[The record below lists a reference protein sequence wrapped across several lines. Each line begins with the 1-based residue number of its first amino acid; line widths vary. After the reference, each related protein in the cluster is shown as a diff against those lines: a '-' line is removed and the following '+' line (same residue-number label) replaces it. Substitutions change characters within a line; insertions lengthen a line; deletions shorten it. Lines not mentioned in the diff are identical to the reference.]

1 MHAMN
6 AQEGSEAVP
15 SSLPEPPAE
24 DLRVRP
30 NSLGNLRPALLAKG
44 LMEELRGLSKE
55 DVAKIGISLLMGGE
69 GELPLPK
76 GASGVPKVEP
86 TGSISHLKG
95 QEWLDAYLKKLD
107 DAGLL
112 SPGAQAKQ
120 DALDALNEPPL
131 EGPKTSKPLP
141 EDEEPNAPRYRK
153 GAKRVGV
160 AKGFGPGH
168 MANAREGQHVD
179 LTKINSDTVPAVL
192 TPREAVLNRNAAEL
206 AGRGKIEA
214 LNAEGN
220 ALARK
225 GVDLAAGG
233 MTSVKEKIMKSKPKQ
248 SKPQSGSPYVQA
260 FQKLM
265 PKGGA
270 PVGYE
275 QGVGGV
281 PQAQR
286 PMPGPMA
293 PPSPQP
299 RPQQNIYNGIG
310 GGGLFPPRQT
320 VGLATGTGS
329 VPLPGPI
336 GTPPQGE
343 EAYGPPVNLTAPQ
356 IQRLSQ
362 QTGLSAGQIQGLM
375 SAVQGIGGI
384 GGAGSASDMGTA
396 ASIGAQGGISD
407 IGYPPFV
414 APSANYDGNRGGWLG
429 PYDPS
434 FMIQHYAGGISSV
447 PFR

>member
-1 MHAMN
+1 MKKHR
-6 AQEGSEAVP
+6 S
-15 SSLPEPPAE
+15 
-24 DLRVRP
+24 VR
-30 NSLGNLRPALLAKG
+30 GK
-44 LMEELRGLSKE
+44 
-55 DVAKIGISLLMGGE
+55 
-69 GELPLPK
+69 
-76 GASGVPKVEP
+76 
-86 TGSISHLKG
+86 
-95 QEWLDAYLKKLD
+95 
-107 DAGLL
+107 
-112 SPGAQAKQ
+112 
-120 DALDALNEPPL
+120 
-131 EGPKTSKPLP
+131 
-141 EDEEPNAPRYRK
+141 
-153 GAKRVGV
+153 VGV
-160 AKGFGPGH
+160 EKGFGPGH

-179 LTKINSDTVPAVL
+179 LTKINTDTVPAML
-192 TPREAVLNRNAAEL
+192 TPREAVLNKNAAEL
-206 AGRGKIEA
+206 AGRDKIEA

-233 MTSVKEKIMKSKPKQ
+233 MTSVKEKIMNKKPK
-248 SKPQSGSPYVQA
+248 SNKPQSGSPYVQA

-270 PVGYE
+270 PVGY
-275 QGVGGV
+275 QGGGDSVGG
-281 PQAQR
+281 
-286 PMPGPMA
+286 MPNRDFPHPMA
-293 PPSPQP
+293 GQMHNQGAIPGGYGYQPQP
-299 RPQQNIYNGIG
+299 VIDPQPGGYGEPGGMPVAQEPRNFPHPNAGLMHPGLSGGQPPAGLGGMPTGNIGSPNPYLPGSRQNPI
-310 GGGLFPPRQT
+310 P
-320 VGLATGTGS
+320 LASGTGS

-356 IQRLSQ
+356 IQRLAQ

-375 SAVQGIGGI
+375 SAVKGIGGI
-384 GGAGSASDMGTA
+384 GGGNANAVGTGTLIDSGGMA
-396 ASIGAQGGISD
+396 YPTTGGYQGGISD

>member
-1 MHAMN
+1 MGKSRGRIELNMRGKFKN
-6 AQEGSEAVP
+6 KKP
-15 SSLPEPPAE
+15 
-24 DLRVRP
+24 VR
-30 NSLGNLRPALLAKG
+30 GK
-44 LMEELRGLSKE
+44 
-55 DVAKIGISLLMGGE
+55 
-69 GELPLPK
+69 
-76 GASGVPKVEP
+76 
-86 TGSISHLKG
+86 
-95 QEWLDAYLKKLD
+95 
-107 DAGLL
+107 
-112 SPGAQAKQ
+112 
-120 DALDALNEPPL
+120 
-131 EGPKTSKPLP
+131 
-141 EDEEPNAPRYRK
+141 
-153 GAKRVGV
+153 VGV
-160 AKGFGPGH
+160 EKGYGPGH
-168 MANAREGQHVD
+168 MANAKEGQHVD
-179 LTKINSDTVPAVL
+179 LTKINTDTVDARL
-192 TPREAVLNRNAAEL
+192 TPREAVLNRNASEL
-206 AGRGKIEA
+206 AGRGNIEK

-225 GVDLAAGG
+225 GVDLAAKGDKDVAG
-233 MTSVKEKIMKSKPKQ
+233 QSSRVLQPGSENRAIIQWMRENMGYDPDADMLRRATYIADPDYAAQKGTSDMKSKPKQ

-299 RPQQNIYNGIG
+299 RPQGGMPPIYNSNV

-320 VGLATGTGS
+320 VGLASGTGS

-356 IQRLSQ
+356 IQRLAQ

-396 ASIGAQGGISD
+396 ASVGAQGGISD